1 MSSLPD
7 PDPRVS
13 WILLTMGNRPG
24 ELATAISS
32 IDRSAGATRTEIIV
46 VANGA
51 TGPVDVP
58 DGVLLVELD
67 ENLGVPGGRNAG
79 ADRATGTILAFLDD
93 DAEIVTPDLGDR
105 LVEAFGADPEL
116 AVVSMRIVDPEQGR
130 TARRHVPRIG
140 GDPLESGPVTA
151 FLGGASAI
159 RADAFRSV
167 GGLPAEF
174 FYALEETDLGWRL
187 LDDGWNLRYDA
198 DLVVEHPWT
207 VIERHDFAE
216 RLTARNRV
224 LLARRRLPWVLAPVY
239 VLTWAAITVARTR
252 RFGPWWQGTREG
264 LSMRVERKAIRW
276 RTVARMTRLG
286 RPPII

>member
-1 MSSLPD
+1 M
-7 PDPRVS
+7 S
-13 WILLTMGNRPG
+13 WILLTMGDRPA
-24 ELATAISS
+24 ELHTAISS
-32 IDRSAGATRTEIIV
+32 IRRSAAGTPIEIIV

-51 TGPVDVP
+51 VRPVDVP
-58 DGVLLVELD
+58 DDVILVELAQ
-67 ENLGVPGGRNAG
+67 NLGVPGGRNAG

-93 DAEIVTPDLGDR
+93 DAEVVTPDLGAR
-105 LVEAFGADPEL
+105 LVETFRSDPDL
-116 AVVSMRIVDPEQGR
+116 AVVSMRIADPERGR

-159 RADAFRSV
+159 RADAFRAA
-167 GGLPAEF
+167 GGLPESF

-187 LDDGWNLRYDA
+187 LDAGWSLRYDA

-224 LLARRRLPWVLAPVY
+224 LLARRRLPWALAPVY
-239 VLTWAAITVARTR
+239 VLTWTAITVARTR
-252 RFGPWWQGTREG
+252 RLGARWQGTREG
-264 LSMRVERKAIRW
+264 LAMPVERKPIRW
-276 RTVARMTRLG
+276 RTVLRMTRLG
-286 RPPII
+286 RPPVI